1 MRVRVGAGGRLHFG
15 FQNLSLAHE
24 RLYGGVG
31 VALAEPRVELTA
43 EPAESVVCS
52 DPLVADCAAAAC
64 ELLGVEG
71 VRVAVEET
79 VPRHVGLGSGTQA
92 ALATLAAVAR
102 AHDRPPEVRQRAC
115 VPLPSPT
122 CRGTVSSTVT
132 RTPSTPSSSH
142 AAAAQSATSGSE
154 QTTDSAGSAVNST
167 RGSARATPTPP

>member
-1 MRVRVGAGGRLHFG
+1 MRVRVEAGGRLHFG

-64 ELLGVEG
+64 E
-71 VRVAVEET
+71 
-79 VPRHVGLGSGTQA
+79 
-92 ALATLAAVAR
+92 
-102 AHDRPPEVRQRAC
+102 
-115 VPLPSPT
+115 
-122 CRGTVSSTVT
+122 
-132 RTPSTPSSSH
+132 
-142 AAAAQSATSGSE
+142 

>member
-1 MRVRVGAGGRLHFG
+1 MRVRVEAGGRLHFG

-31 VALAEPRVELTA
+31 VTLTEPRVELTA

-79 VPRHVGLGSGTQA
+79 VPRHVGLGSGT
-92 ALATLAAVAR
+92 
-102 AHDRPPEVRQRAC
+102 
-115 VPLPSPT
+115 
-122 CRGTVSSTVT
+122 
-132 RTPSTPSSSH
+132 H
-142 AAAAQSATSGSE
+142 AAAAQSAISGSE

-167 RGSARATPTPP
+167 WGSARATPTPP